1 MKTITI
7 TSPSVA
13 PAYLTHWLQ
22 TPRKVQPDVS
32 SSGAT
37 PCSRRARP
45 GHRSF
50 SWFSL
55 AATVLLA
62 VALFSGSTRAQTLD
76 PVTPG
81 LQATDANGAPIVS
94 VDPNWFLPN
103 GRPNPQVAAALQV
116 LSNADTQGLEPDNY
130 NTTTLIE
137 AFTGLAQA
145 GGQAATPEQQQ
156 HLNSLLTSSLA
167 SYLNDL
173 RNGRV
178 DPHKVHQ
185 KFNVPA
191 KPAFDARQYIDQALQ
206 GNRVE
211 QALTEA
217 QPKVPMY
224 AAVVKA
230 MAHYRTLAADPVWS
244 TPLPPLPSRKLEPGQ
259 TYAGMPLLM
268 QRLAVLGDYAPPATT
283 PADHAAATAAATPG
297 LSSTGNAPTT
307 YSTYSL
313 DTTYT
318 PALVEAVKTFQARHG
333 LTTDGIIGPGT
344 FAQLNITPVQRV
356 EQMALT
362 LERLRWTPLLSGPRM
377 IVVNIPEFMLRA
389 YEVKPDGQIDI
400 NLQMRVI
407 VGKALDTGTPLFDE
421 DMRFIEFS
429 PYWNVPPSIARGETL
444 PRLRRDPAYFNR
456 QGFEFVLKDGSV
468 SSELSQSNLDAV
480 QHGGARIRQ
489 RPGPQN
495 ALGDIKFI
503 FPNNTNIYLH
513 HTPAPQLFERARRD
527 FSHGCVRVEAPVA
540 LAQFVL
546 QNDPRWTQARI
557 EAAMQANKSQ
567 TIRLAEPIP
576 VVLAYS
582 TVVVLNGTVYFFE
595 DIYGH
600 DKKLANALKKR
611 A

>member
-22 TPRKVQPDVS
+22 TPRKVQPGVS
-32 SSGAT
+32 TPGTT
-37 PCSRRARP
+37 PCTRRTRP
-45 GHRSF
+45 GRGGM
-50 SWFSL
+50 SWFSV
-55 AATVLLA
+55 AAAVLLVGA
-62 VALFSGSTRAQTLD
+62 VFSGSARAQTLD
-76 PVTPG
+76 PVTSSPP
-81 LQATDANGAPIVS
+81 ATYTNGAPIVS

-103 GRPNPQVAAALQV
+103 GHPNPQVAAALQV
-116 LSNADTQGLEPDNY
+116 LSNADTQGLEPATY
-130 NTTTLIE
+130 NTTALIE
-137 AFTGLAQA
+137 AFAGLAQA

-156 HLNSLLTSSLA
+156 HLNSLLTSRLA

-191 KPAFDARQYIDQALQ
+191 KPAFDARQYIAGALQ
-206 GNRVE
+206 DNRLE
-211 QALTEA
+211 QAFAEA

-230 MAHYRTLAADPVWS
+230 MAHYRTLAADPIWS

-259 TYAGMPLLM
+259 TYAGLPLLM
-268 QRLAVLGDYAPPATT
+268 QRLAVLGDYVQPPGATLT
-283 PADHAAATAAATPG
+283 DNATATATAPAVNG
-297 LSSTGNAPTT
+297 ASNAPTT
-307 YSTYSL
+307 Y
-313 DTTYT
+313 T
-318 PALVEAVKTFQARHG
+318 PARVDAVKAFQARHG
-333 LTTDGIIGPGT
+333 LTSDGIIGPGT
-344 FAQLNITPVQRV
+344 FAQLNITPAHRV

-377 IVVNIPEFMLRA
+377 IVVNVPEFMLRA

-407 VGKALDTGTPLFDE
+407 VGKALDTSTPLFDE

-456 QGFEFVLKDGSV
+456 QGFEFVMKDGSV

-582 TVVVLNGTVYFFE
+582 TVVVLNGTVHFFE